1 MEDVPLDGDP
11 LRNLA
16 RAYLET
22 SSYSPVQHDLRKPKE
37 QMLLQRIE
45 SSRAEAVIIMGT
57 QGRTG
62 LKHVLMGSVAEKVVR
77 LAPCPVLVTRG
88 TANTSEA

>member
-22 SSYSPVQHDLRKPKE
+22 SSYSPVRHDLRKPKE

-45 SSRAEAVIIMGT
+45 SSRAAVAVPG
-57 QGRTG
+57 G
-62 LKHVLMGSVAEKVVR
+62 LAG
-77 LAPCPVLVTRG
+77 
-88 TANTSEA
+88 